1 MEPPDLWG
9 ESMMYEPYRFTRPLD
24 LTLVARPR
32 LSVAVVVACRDGQE
46 KLDLV
51 LASLVA
57 QSYPASLMSV
67 YVIDDGSAKP
77 LTLPKVK
84 PAKTTLISYKNT
96 PGKWGKTAATND
108 CVAKLRQDVLWFID
122 ADMVFEPDHLAHH
135 MKWHHDNDDYAVL
148 GWKRFVK
155 NWSYN
160 PEALVTALK
169 AGAFDLLH
177 EESWGKDLWEDR
189 VKRTE
194 DLVKPALD
202 GYRAFVG
209 ATFSIRNNRW
219 RELGGY
225 NRDLITGE
233 DTEIGWRI
241 FTQGLRTVVDRSAQ
255 SWHLGYST
263 VESNKDQIHRHND
276 PSLAQV
282 IPQMHSVRAK
292 SNFAWSVPT
301 YQVFVDLRETTLS
314 QFLDLRAKLLALPG
328 TNAHF
333 TLLAPWKL
341 LSKRYSPVGDIHAD
355 LREIRN
361 WLKGDSQYSFEE
373 IDVDAQISIE
383 EILEKFTH
391 GSTPYY
397 IFAEARIEIDLKD
410 LVDQLLVSEQG
421 LLGIADKRDKRAF
434 ALFGPALGRALE
446 SDDDLYRSISSQWG
460 VLWMSDDQFATLNQ
474 GKHNRV
480 RRFGRYLKRE
490 GKKVNSPK
498 QLLIFSRK
506 ISSLVL
512 RKVLGRG

>member
-1 MEPPDLWG
+1 
-9 ESMMYEPYRFTRPLD
+9 MYEPYRFTRPND
-24 LTLVARPR
+24 LVLVAKPK
-32 LSVAVVVACRDGQE
+32 LSVAVVIACRDGQE
-46 KLDLV
+46 KLDLL
-51 LASLVA
+51 LASLAA
-57 QSYPASLMSV
+57 QSYPAALTSV

-77 LTLPKVK
+77 LALPAIK
-84 PAKTTLISYKNT
+84 PAKTKLISYKNS

-108 CVAKLRQDVLWFID
+108 CVARLKEDVLWFID

-135 MKWHHDNDDYAVL
+135 MKWHHDSDDYAVL

-169 AGAFDLLH
+169 AGAFELLH
-177 EESWGKDLWEDR
+177 EESWGKDLWEER
-189 VKRTE
+189 VTRTE

-209 ATFSIRNNRW
+209 ATFSIRNDQW

-233 DTEIGWRI
+233 DTELGWRI
-241 FTQGLRTVVDRSAQ
+241 FTQGLRTVVDRQAH

-263 VESNKDQIHRHND
+263 VESNKEQIHRHND

-292 SNFAWSVPT
+292 STFAWSVPT
-301 YQVFVDLRETTLS
+301 YQVFVDVRDTTLT
-314 QFLDLRAKLLALPG
+314 QFLELRGKLLALPG

-333 TLLAPWKL
+333 TLLAPWKVL
-341 LSKRYSPVGDIHAD
+341 AKRYSPVGDIHAD

-361 WLKGDSQYSFEE
+361 WLQGDSQYAFAE
-373 IDVDAQISIE
+373 IASDAQIAVE
-383 EILEKFTH
+383 EILESFMH
-391 GSTPYY
+391 GATPYY
-397 IFAEARIEIDLKD
+397 LFVESRMDIDLKD
-410 LVDQLLVSEQG
+410 LVDYLLSSGQG
-421 LLGIADKRDKRAF
+421 LVGVADKADNRAF
-434 ALFGPALGRALE
+434 ALFGPALGRALTVE
-446 SDDDLYRSISSQWG
+446 GSLYKSIARQWG
-460 VLWMSDDQFATLNQ
+460 VLWISDDRFAVINQ
-474 GKHNRV
+474 GKHNRL
-480 RRFGRYLKRE
+480 RRFARYIKRE

-498 QLLIFSRK
+498 QLLIFIKK
-506 ISSLVL
+506 ISSLIL

>member
-1 MEPPDLWG
+1 M
-9 ESMMYEPYRFTRPLD
+9 SYEPYRFTRPTD
-24 LTLVARPR
+24 LTVVARPK
-32 LSVAVVVACRDGQE
+32 LSVAVVIACRDGQE

-51 LASLVA
+51 LASLAA
-57 QSYPASLMSV
+57 QSYPASLTSV
-67 YVIDDGSAKP
+67 YVIDDGSAKA
-77 LTLPKVK
+77 LVLPAIK
-84 PAKTTLISYKNT
+84 PAKTRLVSYKNS

-108 CVAKLRQDVLWFID
+108 CVAKLKEDVLWFID
-122 ADMVFEPDHLAHH
+122 ADMVLEPDHLAHH
-135 MKWHHDNDDYAVL
+135 MKWHHDSDDYAVL

-160 PEALVTALK
+160 PEALVTALR

-177 EESWGKDLWEDR
+177 EESWGKDLWEER
-189 VKRTE
+189 VTRTE

-209 ATFSIRNNRW
+209 ATFSIRNDQW

-233 DTEIGWRI
+233 DTELGWRI
-241 FTQGLRTVVDRSAQ
+241 FTHGLRTVVDRQAN

-263 VESNKDQIHRHND
+263 VESNKEQIHRHND

-282 IPQMHSVRAK
+282 IPQMHSVRSK
-292 SNFAWSVPT
+292 STFAWSVPT
-301 YQVFVDLRETTLS
+301 YQVFVDVRQTTLT
-314 QFLDLRAKLLALPG
+314 QFLQMRSKLLALPG

-333 TLLAPWKL
+333 ILLAPWKL

-361 WLKGDSQYSFEE
+361 WLQGDSQYSFEE
-373 IDVDAQISIE
+373 IDSDAQITIE
-383 EILEKFTH
+383 EIIESFTH

-397 IFAEARIEIDLKD
+397 LFLEARMEIDLKD
-410 LVDQLLVSEQG
+410 LVDYLLSSGQG
-421 LLGIADKRDKRAF
+421 LVGVVDKADNRAF
-434 ALFGPALGRALE
+434 ALFGPALGRVLTVDG
-446 SDDDLYRSISSQWG
+446 SLYKSISRQWG
-460 VLWMSDDQFATLNQ
+460 VLWLSDDRFAVINQ

-480 RRFGRYLKRE
+480 RRFARYIKRE

-498 QLLIFSRK
+498 QLAIFIKK
-506 ISSLVL
+506 IASLVL

>member
-1 MEPPDLWG
+1 M
-9 ESMMYEPYRFTRPLD
+9 SYEPYRFTRPDD
-24 LTLVARPR
+24 LTLVAKPK
-32 LSVAVVVACRDGQE
+32 LSVAVVIACRDGQE

-51 LASLVA
+51 LASLAA
-57 QSYPASLMSV
+57 QSYPAALTTV
-67 YVIDDGSAKP
+67 FVIDDGSAKP
-77 LTLPKVK
+77 LVLPAIK
-84 PAKTTLISYKNT
+84 PAKTKLISYKNS

-108 CVAKLRQDVLWFID
+108 CVARLKEDVLWFID

-135 MKWHHDNDDYAVL
+135 MKWHHDSDDYAVL

-169 AGAFDLLH
+169 AGAFELLH
-177 EESWGKDLWEDR
+177 EESWGKDLWEER
-189 VKRTE
+189 VARTE

-209 ATFSIRNNRW
+209 ATFSIRNDQW

-233 DTEIGWRI
+233 DTELGWRI
-241 FTQGLRTVVDRSAQ
+241 FTQGLRTVVDRQAN

-263 VESNKDQIHRHND
+263 VESNKEQIHRHND

-292 SNFAWSVPT
+292 STFAWSVPT
-301 YQVFVDLRETTLS
+301 YQVFVDVRETTLA

-333 TLLAPWKL
+333 TLLGPWKV
-341 LSKRYSPVGDIHAD
+341 LSKRYSPVGDIHVD

-361 WLKGDSQYSFEE
+361 WLQGDTQYSFEE
-373 IDVDAQISIE
+373 IAVDAQIGVE
-383 EILEKFTH
+383 EILESFAH
-391 GSTPYY
+391 GATPYY
-397 IFAEARIEIDLKD
+397 IFVESRMDIDLKD
-410 LVDQLLVSEQG
+410 LVDYLLSSGQG
-421 LLGIADKRDKRAF
+421 LVGVADKADNRAF
-434 ALFGPALGRALE
+434 ALFGPALGRALTVDG
-446 SDDDLYRSISSQWG
+446 SLYKSISRQWG
-460 VLWMSDDQFATLNQ
+460 VLWISDDRFAVINQ
-474 GKHNRV
+474 GKHNRL
-480 RRFGRYLKRE
+480 RRFARYIKRE

-498 QLLIFSRK
+498 QLAIFIKK
-506 ISSLVL
+506 IASLVI

>member
-1 MEPPDLWG
+1 M
-9 ESMMYEPYRFTRPLD
+9 SYEPYRFTRPDD
-24 LTLVARPR
+24 LTLVAKPK
-32 LSVAVVVACRDGQE
+32 LSVAVVIACRDGQE

-51 LASLVA
+51 LASLAA
-57 QSYPASLMSV
+57 QSYPAALTTV
-67 YVIDDGSAKP
+67 FVIDDGSAKP
-77 LTLPKVK
+77 LVLPAIK
-84 PAKTTLISYKNT
+84 PAKTKLISYKNS

-108 CVAKLRQDVLWFID
+108 CVARLKEDVLWFID

-135 MKWHHDNDDYAVL
+135 MKWHHDSDDYAVL

-169 AGAFDLLH
+169 AGAFELLH
-177 EESWGKDLWEDR
+177 EESWGKDLWEER
-189 VKRTE
+189 VARTE

-209 ATFSIRNNRW
+209 ATFSIRNDQW

-233 DTEIGWRI
+233 DTELGWRI
-241 FTQGLRTVVDRSAQ
+241 FTQGLRTVVDRQAN

-263 VESNKDQIHRHND
+263 VESNKEQIHRHND

-292 SNFAWSVPT
+292 STFAWSVPT
-301 YQVFVDLRETTLS
+301 YQVFVDVRETTLA

-333 TLLAPWKL
+333 TLLGPWKV
-341 LSKRYSPVGDIHAD
+341 LSKRYSPVGDIHVD

-361 WLKGDSQYSFEE
+361 WLQGDTQYSFEE
-373 IDVDAQISIE
+373 IAVDAQIGVE
-383 EILEKFTH
+383 EILESFAH
-391 GSTPYY
+391 GATPYY
-397 IFAEARIEIDLKD
+397 IFVESRMDIDLKD
-410 LVDQLLVSEQG
+410 LVDYLLSSGQG
-421 LLGIADKRDKRAF
+421 LVGVADKADNRAF
-434 ALFGPALGRALE
+434 ALFGPALGRALTLDG
-446 SDDDLYRSISSQWG
+446 SLYKSISRQWG
-460 VLWMSDDQFATLNQ
+460 VLWISDDRFAVINQ
-474 GKHNRV
+474 GKHNRL
-480 RRFGRYLKRE
+480 RRFARYIKRE

-498 QLLIFSRK
+498 QLAIFIKK
-506 ISSLVL
+506 IASLVI

>member
-1 MEPPDLWG
+1 
-9 ESMMYEPYRFTRPLD
+9 MMYEPYRFTRPND
-24 LTLVARPR
+24 LVLVAKPK
-32 LSVAVVVACRDGQE
+32 LSVAVVIACRDGQE
-46 KLDLV
+46 KLDLL
-51 LASLVA
+51 LASLAA
-57 QSYPASLMSV
+57 QSYPAALTSV

-77 LTLPKVK
+77 LALPAIK
-84 PAKTTLISYKNT
+84 PAKTKLISYKNS

-108 CVAKLRQDVLWFID
+108 CVARLKEDVLWFID

-135 MKWHHDNDDYAVL
+135 MKWHHDSDDYAVL

-169 AGAFDLLH
+169 AGAFELLH
-177 EESWGKDLWEDR
+177 EESWGKDLWEER
-189 VKRTE
+189 VTRTE

-209 ATFSIRNNRW
+209 ATFSIRNDQW

-233 DTEIGWRI
+233 DTELGWRI
-241 FTQGLRTVVDRSAQ
+241 FTQGLRTVVDRQAH

-263 VESNKDQIHRHND
+263 VESNKEQIHRHND

-292 SNFAWSVPT
+292 STFAWSVPT
-301 YQVFVDLRETTLS
+301 YQVFVDVRDTTLT
-314 QFLDLRAKLLALPG
+314 QFLELRGKLLALPG

-333 TLLAPWKL
+333 TLLAPWKVL
-341 LSKRYSPVGDIHAD
+341 AKRYSPVGDIHAD

-361 WLKGDSQYSFEE
+361 WLQGDSQYAFAE
-373 IDVDAQISIE
+373 IASDAQIAVE
-383 EILEKFTH
+383 EILESFMH
-391 GSTPYY
+391 GATPYY
-397 IFAEARIEIDLKD
+397 LFVESRMDIDLKD
-410 LVDQLLVSEQG
+410 LVDYLLSSGQG
-421 LLGIADKRDKRAF
+421 LVGVADKADNRAF
-434 ALFGPALGRALE
+434 ALFGPALGRALTVE
-446 SDDDLYRSISSQWG
+446 GSLYKSIARQWG
-460 VLWMSDDQFATLNQ
+460 VLWISDDRFAVINQ
-474 GKHNRV
+474 GKHNRL
-480 RRFGRYLKRE
+480 RRFARYIKRE

-498 QLLIFSRK
+498 QLLIFIKK
-506 ISSLVL
+506 ISSLIL

>member
-1 MEPPDLWG
+1 M
-9 ESMMYEPYRFTRPLD
+9 SYQPYRFTRPTD
-24 LTLVARPR
+24 LTLVARPK
-32 LSVAVVVACRDGQE
+32 LSVAVVIACRDGQE

-51 LASLVA
+51 LASLAA
-57 QSYPASLMSV
+57 QNYPAALTSV

-77 LTLPKVK
+77 LVLPAIK
-84 PAKTTLISYKNT
+84 PSKTRLVSYKNS

-108 CVAKLRQDVLWFID
+108 CVARLKEDVLWFID

-135 MKWHHDNDDYAVL
+135 MKWHHDSDDYAVL

-177 EESWGKDLWEDR
+177 EESWGKDLWEER
-189 VKRTE
+189 VTRTE

-209 ATFSIRNNRW
+209 ATFSIRNDQW

-233 DTEIGWRI
+233 DTELGWRI
-241 FTQGLRTVVDRSAQ
+241 FAQGLRTVVDRQAN

-263 VESNKDQIHRHND
+263 VESNKEQIHRHND

-301 YQVFVDLRETTLS
+301 YQVFVDLRDTTLT
-314 QFLDLRAKLLALPG
+314 QFLEMRSKLLALPG

-341 LSKRYSPVGDIHAD
+341 LSKRYSPVGDIYAD
-355 LREIRN
+355 MREIRN
-361 WLKGDSQYSFEE
+361 WLQGDSQYSFEE
-373 IDVDAQISIE
+373 IAIEAQIGVE
-383 EILEKFTH
+383 DILESFTH
-391 GSTPYY
+391 ESTPYY
-397 IFAEARIEIDLKD
+397 IFVEARMEIDLKD
-410 LVDQLLVSEQG
+410 LVDYLLSSGQG
-421 LLGIADKRDKRAF
+421 LVGVADKADRRAF
-434 ALFGPALGRALE
+434 ALFGPALGRALTVDG
-446 SDDDLYRSISSQWG
+446 SLYKSISRQWG
-460 VLWMSDDQFATLNQ
+460 VLWLSDDRFAVINQ
-474 GKHNRV
+474 GKHNRL
-480 RRFGRYLKRE
+480 RRFVRYLKRE

-498 QLLIFSRK
+498 QLLIFIKK
-506 ISSLVL
+506 ITSLVL
-512 RKVLGRG
+512 RKALGRG